1 MIAIAVMLKTIP
13 LSSFLMVLFTIPA
26 ISQERLVSI
35 AGRVSDEKNGPIP
48 FANVGLYQSADSA
61 LVTGAVTDDDGRFLI
76 ESQSGNFFLKI
87 TFLSYVE
94 KIIPG
99 ILLADRDLDLG
110 SHTLAQA
117 NSMLEEIIV
126 EGERSTMEI
135 RLDKRVF
142 HVGKDLTNISGS
154 ASDILNNVP
163 SVTVDVEGNVSMRGS
178 QNVRILIDGK
188 PSGLTGINTAD
199 ALQQVQASLIESV
212 EVITNPSSRFD
223 AEGEVGIINIILK
236 KEHREG
242 VNGSLMLNAGQ
253 PDHFGGTFSLNFRRE
268 KLNFFTSYG
277 FNYRESPGSGISSVR
292 YTLPDSIF
300 SYTEETD
307 RVRGGYSHNLV
318 SGLDYYFNESS
329 VLTGSF
335 VYRPS
340 SGLNTSLILF
350 RDLDGNNQLLRTISR
365 MEREEEPE
373 TNGEVSLSYRKDF
386 KKLGQRLSGDF
397 KWIENVEK
405 EISGFDQADDRDG
418 SLTRQRSFN
427 TENERNVFF
436 QADYIQPF
444 GEAGKI
450 ETGLRSTLRV
460 IENEFLVEEENNFSE
475 WDILPGFNNALEYS
489 EKIFA
494 GYAMAGN
501 TWKRWSYQAG
511 IRGELTGIS
520 VALKRTG
527 EDNRQNYFNLFPSLF
542 TSYQLSETN
551 TFQLSYSYRISRPR
565 FRHLLPFSNYSNNRS
580 LSTGNPNLRPEF
592 THSVEGSHLLNWT
605 SGSLLSSLYY
615 RGRRGVI
622 EEITLVDS
630 VGYSR
635 RFPINLSSEKAL
647 GFEFNLSWS
656 PTPWLRSTTN
666 ANFYRV
672 SSKGDYEDQTFA
684 RKALTWTNRSIL
696 QFTVRKKW
704 DIQGT
709 FNYQAPQNTPQ
720 GRRLSLHSTDLALS
734 RDLLKGNSTLA
745 ISVRDLFN
753 TRRFRR
759 EITGTELNS
768 YNEFQG
774 RRRQLMLSFTYR
786 LNQKKDKQEGDEEF
800 EEDF

>member
-1 MIAIAVMLKTIP
+1 MYNTVPITFLLMIL
-13 LSSFLMVLFTIPA
+13 FLLPA
-26 ISQERLVSI
+26 TGQERRFSI
-35 AGRVSDEKNGPIP
+35 TGRVNDENKEPIAY
-48 FANVGLYQSADSA
+48 ANVGLYRSADST
-61 LVTGAVTDDDGRFLI
+61 LVSGGITDDDGIFSI
-76 ESQSGNFFLKI
+76 ESPPGSFFLKI

-94 KIIPG
+94 KFIPG
-99 ILLADRDLDLG
+99 ILLASRDLDLG
-110 SHTLAQA
+110 SHTLVQA
-117 NSMLEEIIV
+117 SALLEEIII
-126 EGERSTMEI
+126 EGERSTTEL

-163 SVTVDVEGNVSMRGS
+163 SVTVDVEGNVSLRGS

-188 PSGLTGINTAD
+188 PSGLTGINIAD

-242 VNGSLMLNAGQ
+242 VNGSLMLNAGR
-253 PDHFGGTFSLNFRRE
+253 PDHFGGTLGLNFRRE

-277 FNYRESPGSGISSVR
+277 FNYRQSPGSGISSVR
-292 YTLPDSIF
+292 YTLPDSVF
-300 SYTEETD
+300 AYTEETD
-307 RVRGGYSHNLV
+307 RVRGGHSHNLIG
-318 SGLDYYFNESS
+318 GLDYYFNESS

-340 SGLNTSLILF
+340 SGLNTSLIRF
-350 RDLDGNNQLLRTISR
+350 RDLDGNDRLLRTLSR
-365 MEREEEPE
+365 REREEEPE

-386 KKLGQRLSGDF
+386 KKQGQQLSGDF

-405 EISGFDQADDRDG
+405 EISSFEQTDDRDG
-418 SLTRQRSFN
+418 TVARQRSSN

-436 QADYIQPF
+436 QADYVQPF
-444 GEAGKI
+444 SETGKF
-450 ETGLRSTLRV
+450 ETGLRGSLRV
-460 IENEFLVEEENNFSE
+460 IENEFLVEVENNFSE
-475 WDILPGFNNALEYS
+475 WDILSGFNNALEYS
-489 EKIFA
+489 EKIFS
-494 GYAMAGN
+494 GYAMAGKA
-501 TWKRWSYQAG
+501 WKRWSYQAG

-520 VALKRTG
+520 VDLKRTG
-527 EDNRQNYFNLFPSLF
+527 EGNRQNYFNLFPSLF
-542 TSYQLSETN
+542 TSYKLSESH
-551 TFQLSYSYRISRPR
+551 TFELSYSYRISRPR

-592 THSVEGSHLLNWT
+592 THSVEGSHLFNWS
-605 SGSLLSSLYY
+605 SGSLLSSIYY

-630 VGYSR
+630 IGFSR
-635 RFPINLSSEKAL
+635 QFPINLSREAAF

-656 PTPWLRSTTN
+656 PGPWFRSTSN
-666 ANFYRV
+666 YNFYRV
-672 SSKGDYEDQTFA
+672 SSEGVYENQTFA
-684 RKALTWTNRSIL
+684 REALTWTNRTIL

-709 FNYQAPQNTPQ
+709 FNYQAPQNTAQ

-734 RDLLKGNSTLA
+734 RDLMKGNATLA

-759 EITGTELNS
+759 EITGVELNS
-768 YNEFQG
+768 YSEFQG
-774 RRRQLMLSFTYR
+774 RRRQLMLSLTYR
-786 LNQKKDKQEGDEEF
+786 LNQKKDKGEGDEPF

>member
-1 MIAIAVMLKTIP
+1 MLKTIP

>member
-1 MIAIAVMLKTIP
+1 MIAIALMLKTIP
-13 LSSFLMVLFTIPA
+13 LTAFLMVLFIIPA
-26 ISQERLVSI
+26 RSQERLVSI
-35 AGRVSDEKNGPIP
+35 TGRVSDENNEPVP
-48 FANVGLYQSADSA
+48 FANVGLYQSADST
-61 LVTGAVTDDDGRFLI
+61 LVTGGVTDEDGRFLI
-76 ESQSGNFFLKI
+76 ESPSGNFFLKI

-99 ILLADRDLDLG
+99 ILLADLDLDLG
-110 SHTLAQA
+110 SHTLVQA

-126 EGERSTMEI
+126 EGERSTMEL

-163 SVTVDVEGNVSMRGS
+163 SVTVDAEGNVSMRGS

-242 VNGSLMLNAGQ
+242 VNGSLMLNAGA
-253 PDHFGGTFSLNFRRE
+253 PDHFGGTFSLNLRKER
-268 KLNFFTSYG
+268 LNFFTSYG
-277 FNYRESPGSGISSVR
+277 FNYRESPGSGISIVAYS
-292 YTLPDSIF
+292 LPDSIF
-300 SYTEETD
+300 SYTEKTD
-307 RVRGGYSHNLV
+307 RVRGGHSHNLI
-318 SGLDYYFNESS
+318 SGLDYYFNETS

-340 SGLNTSLILF
+340 NGLNTSNILF
-350 RDLDGNNQLLRTISR
+350 RDFDGNNRLLRTVSR
-365 MEREEEPE
+365 KEKEEEPE
-373 TNGEVSLSYRKDF
+373 HSGEVSLSYRKDF
-386 KKLGQRLSGDF
+386 KKQGQRLSGDF

-405 EISGFDQADDRDG
+405 EISGIDQADDRDG

-450 ETGLRSTLRV
+450 ETGLRGTLRV

-489 EKIFA
+489 EKIFS

-501 TWKRWSYQAG
+501 TRKRWSYQAG
-511 IRGELTGIS
+511 IRGEFTGIS

-542 TSYQLSETN
+542 TSYKLSETN

-592 THSVEGSHLLNWT
+592 THSLEVSHLLNWT
-605 SGSLLSSLYY
+605 SGSLLSGLYY

-630 VGYSR
+630 VGFSR
-635 RFPINLSSEKAL
+635 QFPINLSSEKAL

-656 PTPWLRSTTN
+656 PAPWLRSTTN

-672 SSKGDYEDQTFA
+672 SSEGIYEDQTYA
-684 RKALTWTNRSIL
+684 RKALTWTNRSML
-696 QFTVRKKW
+696 QITIRKKW

-734 RDLLKGNSTLA
+734 RDLLSGNSTLA

-759 EITGTELNS
+759 EITGMELNS
-768 YNEFQG
+768 YSEFQG

-786 LNQKKDKQEGDEEF
+786 LNQKKDKYEGDEEF